1 MTGVQTCALPIST
14 DSLELTRRSYEA
26 GSNGY
31 IDVLD
36 AQRLRE
42 QALLGRV
49 QADTQRY
56 VDSVKLLLAAGGRV
70 DVRLLAGS

>member
-1 MTGVQTCALPIST
+1 LDSAS
-14 DSLELTRRSYEA
+14 DSLELTRHSYEA

-31 IDVLD
+31 VEVLD

-70 DVRLLAGS
+70 DPRLLAGG